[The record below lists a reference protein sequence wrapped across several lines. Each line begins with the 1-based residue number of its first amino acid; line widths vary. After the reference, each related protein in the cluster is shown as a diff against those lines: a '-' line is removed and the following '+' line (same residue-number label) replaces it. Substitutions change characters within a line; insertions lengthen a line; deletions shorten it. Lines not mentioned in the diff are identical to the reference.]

1 MTMLTETE
9 SSRNIREIEERGIK
23 YNGGR
28 FSAADDAEYNAI
40 YVEADTL
47 PGIHHRKFDEHPDGY
62 CHIFFDAREKNN
74 SIRFNRTNRTIEWT
88 VGAKD
93 IVNPIIRKVLEAE
106 IWARSLD

>member
-1 MTMLTETE
+1 MLTE
-9 SSRNIREIEERGIK
+9 IEGKKIAERAMTGTIK

-40 YVEADTL
+40 YVETDTL
-47 PGIHHRKFDEHPDGY
+47 PEIHHRKFDEHPDGY
-62 CHIFFDAREKNN
+62 CYIFFYAREKNN
-74 SIRFNRTNRTIEWT
+74 SIRFNRANRTIEWT